1 METSN
6 IRIITPLGDLAYR
19 NVQELGIQFSRIVD
33 DFQDPSNRFQD
44 FSYDFELPYLK
55 QNSIAFGAPESKGS
69 KNYFPINQSIP
80 CQVYLN
86 NQLLLDGLINLE
98 LLTPTGYKCKFYSKF
113 KELIDTLNLPNEDGS
128 DKTLRDLKFP
138 VVSGWSYEDSVV
150 QHQALYGQTGNSDN
164 TFYQF
169 PLCKYSTF
177 YTEANLYGGVSG
189 TTMWENETRRPRGY
203 PMRVDSTYQNFY
215 ILINSN
221 IDNNATGGCTGFT
234 CWSGHSFYQRIY
246 IHQVPP
252 AIYLV
257 SIVKQIL
264 SDAGWKLGGQFF
276 NNKDLKRIIYTY
288 AGDEDIYDQATQAI
302 SGSTDVNLQIAKF
315 LPDSNQADFLKD
327 VCNMFNL
334 YIKVDVSNKIAT
346 FETYNVLF
354 GDNYDPYDI
363 TQKIDTKTME
373 FSYQLKNNPTIRF
386 EKANNQNIMGDNYV
400 MIGQSNN
407 ATTQPWTKVS
417 KANYNSFM
425 NKIGTDDKI
434 DIGFSEPNIQR
445 TMIYNDVNL
454 TGPWDMEHFSTIYLP
469 CLTKQSPTDNDSK
482 KFNKAT
488 GDTYLFNTEDT
499 IKFAG
504 KGSLMFY
511 YGRPMAEWIQKAG
524 KGALP
529 EYMYYNMFTSTGT
542 TLNKVIIPVVSPMQ
556 LFNYRDNVEQWLAQV
571 HANVISGQTVIQSN
585 VEDKRTTI
593 ATYLQALWQL
603 MGRNANLSND
613 ITTDFSLV
621 FDDSGY
627 FHETLWTKFHKLKY
641 DRYKYSEMLTATMR
655 MNSMDWNE
663 MQIERPIMY
672 NNEIYNIV
680 SIEGYDPILKTANIK
695 LIKKL

>member
-1 METSN
+1 VETSN
-6 IRIITPLGDLAYR
+6 IRIITSLGDLAYKSAAD
-19 NVQELGIQFSRIVD
+19 LGIQLSRIVD
-33 DFQDPSNRFQD
+33 DFQDPGNRFQD
-44 FSYDFELPYLK
+44 FSYDFELPYIK
-55 QNSIAFGAPESKGS
+55 QNSLVFGAPESLGS

-86 NQLLLDGLINLE
+86 NQQLLDGLINLE

-113 KELIDTLNLPNEDGS
+113 KELIDELNKPNADGS
-128 DKTLRDLKFP
+128 DKTLRNLKFP
-138 VVSGWSYEDSVV
+138 VITGWSYEDSIV
-150 QHQALYGQTGNSDN
+150 QHMAIYGLTGTSDQ

-189 TTMWENETRRPRGY
+189 QTMWENETRRPVSY
-203 PMRVDSTYQNFY
+203 PMRVDSAPQNFY

-221 IDNNATGGCTGFT
+221 LTNNTSYTGISTT
-234 CWSGHSFYQRIY
+234 GHSYYQRIY

-264 SDAGWKLGGQFF
+264 SDAGWQLGGQFF

-288 AGDEDIYDQATQAI
+288 AGDEDIYDQATEQI

-315 LPDSNQADFLKD
+315 LPEDNQGDFLKN

-334 YIKVDVSNKIAT
+334 YIKVDVANKICT

-363 TQKIDTKTME
+363 TQKIDKKTME
-373 FSYQLKNNPTIRF
+373 FSYNLKNNPSIKF

-400 MIGQSNN
+400 MVGQNNN
-407 ATTQPWTKVS
+407 ATTQVWTKAS

-434 DIGFSEPNIQR
+434 DIGFSEPNICRQF
-445 TMIYNDVNL
+445 IYNDV
-454 TGPWDMEHFSTIYLP
+454 TQDGPWTYEHFSTMYLP

-504 KGSLMFY
+504 KGSMMFY
-511 YGRPMAEWIQKAG
+511 YGRPIGQWEQKTG
-524 KGALP
+524 KGNLSR
-529 EYMYYNMFTSTGT
+529 YMYYNMFTATGT

-556 LFNYRDNVEQWLAQV
+556 LFNYRVNVDQWLAQV
-571 HANVISGQTVIQSN
+571 HPNYITGTSFFQSN
-585 VEDKRTTI
+585 VEDRRTTI

-603 MGRNANLSND
+603 MGQSNNIANS

-655 MNSMDWNE
+655 MNAYDWQE

-672 NNEIYNIV
+672 NSEIYNIV
-680 SIEGYDPILKTANIK
+680 SIEGYDPIMKTCTIK